1 MTQLG
6 PQLRK
11 ICPGVPLNR
20 HTPRRLRH
28 ELNHAKSV
36 GVVASNCEGK
46 PYVEWIKW
54 WDAPHDLQYVFRF
67 LSRGEKWYML
77 NRDLDPKGCHYP
89 DTISFRGLCSWRS
102 RVKGCGLLIRK
113 EDRGKRLV
121 IFEAS
126 IEREWF
132 QSEVIR
138 RSLTEIDIQ
147 AQDKEKV
154 FRQVS
159 WKPKTMNCPP
169 RSVAKVYF
177 LPKTHKPVF
186 SGRLIENCRSLKTRK
201 LDESVTKS
209 LSPWNFRDV
218 SKAVVNLVPNYSSSG
233 MAYFS
238 GDVEKLFPS
247 VPQQELLSL
256 LLTVL
261 GPKVHDQVFR
271 LLEKYRLSY
280 NGKIYRVGLGLP
292 IGHPWSPAL
301 AEFYLCQKERY
312 FGKRQD
318 CKFARYADDTIFA
331 ASPRLMDTIMLK
343 YQEAVAPLK
352 VEWEIPQN
360 GKLLKFLDANFRS
373 LIDEDGHGLSYA
385 QIRSRR
391 DLYYPKYVDKGYGL
405 PNGELPTE
413 MVIQSI
419 VGKILRI
426 AQIETTTAH
435 QMHNGKWLVGYEL
448 IDGQRKSVAM
458 DNLLQS
464 IAGSSKWSL
473 MKDVR
478 KCFLKNAEDKKNTEK
493 PIVRYCWH
501 PWWRSKAGALWLK
514 EWRKT
519 HQVRWDMRHVRT
531 IGRLA
536 RV

>member
-1 MTQLG
+1 
-6 PQLRK
+6 
-11 ICPGVPLNR
+11 
-20 HTPRRLRH
+20 
-28 ELNHAKSV
+28 
-36 GVVASNCEGK
+36 
-46 PYVEWIKW
+46 
-54 WDAPHDLQYVFRF
+54 
-67 LSRGEKWYML
+67 ML
-77 NRDLDPKGCHYP
+77 NRDIDPKNCHYP
-89 DTISFRGLCSWRS
+89 DTVSFRGLRSWRKKV
-102 RVKGCGLLIRK
+102 RADGLLIRK

-121 IFEAS
+121 IFEATL
-126 IEREWF
+126 EKEWF
-132 QSEVIR
+132 QSEVTR
-138 RSLTEIDIQ
+138 RSLTEVDIQ
-147 AQDKEKV
+147 AQNPDEKH
-154 FRQVS
+154 FRQFPWKKNVS
-159 WKPKTMNCPP
+159 NIGSP
-169 RSVAKVYF
+169 RPAAKVYF
-177 LPKTHKPVF
+177 LPKAHKPVL
-186 SGRLIENCRSLKTRK
+186 SGRLIENCKSLKTRK

-218 SKAVVNLVPNYSSSG
+218 SKAVVNLVPNYGSSG

-247 VPQQELLSL
+247 VPQQELLSF

-261 GPKVHDQVFR
+261 GSKVHDQVHR
-271 LLEKYRLSY
+271 LLSSYRLSF
-280 NGKIYRVGLGLP
+280 NGKTYKVGLGLP
-292 IGHPWSPAL
+292 IGHPWAPAL
-301 AEFYLCQKERY
+301 AEFYLCQKERS

-331 ASPRLMDTIMLK
+331 ASPRLMDTIMLQ

-352 VEWEIPQN
+352 VEWEIPNN
-360 GKLLKFLDANFRS
+360 GELLKFLDANFRS
-373 LIDEDGHGLSYA
+373 LIDSNGHELNYA
-385 QIRSRR
+385 QIRQRR
-391 DLYYPKYVDKGYGL
+391 DLYYPKFIDKGYGL

-413 MVIQSI
+413 MITQSI

-426 AQIETTTAH
+426 AQIETTTSH
-435 QMHNGKWLVGYEL
+435 QMDNGKWLVGFEL
-448 IDGQRKSVAM
+448 IDGQRKSAAM

-464 IAGSSKWSL
+464 IASSGKWHL
-473 MKDVR
+473 MKDVER
-478 KCFLKNAEDKKNTEK
+478 CFRRNAEGKKMSDK